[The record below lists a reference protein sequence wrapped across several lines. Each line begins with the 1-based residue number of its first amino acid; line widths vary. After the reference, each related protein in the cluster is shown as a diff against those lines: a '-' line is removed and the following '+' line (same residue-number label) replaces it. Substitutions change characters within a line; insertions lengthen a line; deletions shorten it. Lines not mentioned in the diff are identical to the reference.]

1 MKTMMTRL
9 KKTLAVMA
17 FCAMSA
23 AAAAQT
29 AEWLVMPQ
37 YSEIKYFGPDMYK
50 VTMNGKVG
58 IIGSDGRTILRPEYD
73 AINLFY
79 EGRTVFV
86 NRASQGW
93 QVKGVLSEDGT
104 VAYADGTYYLL
115 PDYMFFSEGLLPVRD
130 GRGYYGFLDEKCR
143 PAFSFTPDEVR
154 PFSEGFA
161 AIGSGETFHW
171 INTYGEQILPMLS
184 NGGTPYGGTN
194 FYNGKAYLW
203 DEDGVLFVLTDDGR
217 TEKMRSRELIVDY
230 LYRPDTGLSDK
241 VTYTKYTQDYDKL
254 WTPEERGGLW
264 TYISAG
270 GKLLTPFQYE
280 NVDYFSDG
288 AAIASIDGKYG
299 LLHVVDEE
307 ATFYTR
313 AQNRRHVFSS
323 GDNCTCRFRLAVPDK
338 WKGQSLSVTL
348 TDADTG
354 DRMPL
359 SKSGDNYSFSYRP
372 HASGTGEIRK
382 KFLVEVKNYDIK
394 LWQGEE
400 NFVFAPIVKKLKAF
414 LRVNN
419 IDATADNRCYVTAV
433 ISNPSP
439 VAITTSVTL
448 TGGGTNASF
457 AGKKVTLTIPA
468 YGSKSVTGSFFLNK
482 VVLNGWCAVKTS
494 NGASARRS
502 GLELKPF

>member
-1 MKTMMTRL
+1 MMTRL

-194 FYNGKAYLW
+194 FYKGKAYLW

-217 TEKMRSRELIVDY
+217 TEKMRSRELIV
-230 LYRPDTGLSDK
+230 
-241 VTYTKYTQDYDKL
+241 
-254 WTPEERGGLW
+254 
-264 TYISAG
+264 
-270 GKLLTPFQYE
+270 
-280 NVDYFSDG
+280 
-288 AAIASIDGKYG
+288 
-299 LLHVVDEE
+299 
-307 ATFYTR
+307 ATR
-313 AQNRRHVFSS
+313 
-323 GDNCTCRFRLAVPDK
+323 
-338 WKGQSLSVTL
+338 
-348 TDADTG
+348 
-354 DRMPL
+354 
-359 SKSGDNYSFSYRP
+359 
-372 HASGTGEIRK
+372 
-382 KFLVEVKNYDIK
+382 
-394 LWQGEE
+394 
-400 NFVFAPIVKKLKAF
+400 
-414 LRVNN
+414 
-419 IDATADNRCYVTAV
+419 
-433 ISNPSP
+433 
-439 VAITTSVTL
+439 
-448 TGGGTNASF
+448 
-457 AGKKVTLTIPA
+457 
-468 YGSKSVTGSFFLNK
+468 
-482 VVLNGWCAVKTS
+482 
-494 NGASARRS
+494 
-502 GLELKPF
+502 